1 MPLSLD
7 PHRYLGVQATVD
19 DVIDVMRTCDADSD
33 QNLNWGEFA
42 EMLRWNDEAL
52 GRCDKVLLASGAVK
66 IVKEELDRCV
76 VERMF
81 ATSKHQERVFSICS
95 CRSAESL
102 KFLVFAF

>member
-1 MPLSLD
+1 M
-7 PHRYLGVQATVD
+7 D

-66 IVKEELDRCV
+66 IVKEELDRWVCIGPSV
-76 VERMF
+76 LR
-81 ATSKHQERVFSICS
+81 RLG
-95 CRSAESL
+95 RL
-102 KFLVFAF
+102 LVLSVPP